1 MQEPINTPVPGEYEL
16 LQDRNFH
23 RGFTVLNM
31 GGAEKESTKT
41 GIFSCICPQDEPV
54 WSVAQWETRYDFRDS
69 AQTCRSCPKAGVFCF
84 DSRDKI
90 FTVDTNT
97 ATLSMELNAARVFET
112 PRREG
117 QGWPHLLIEGPT
129 VCPQVPF
136 ANQLG
141 AADALRLSFSQ
152 RLTMF
157 TDHMG
162 ATADPTLHAGSF
174 YIYLYI
180 KGQNKNGEVEM
191 TWFGLTL
198 FDNRFHFDV
207 ERGSRDT
214 GKADASGLFIYQV
227 PIRAFRQ
234 VPVEVGETWLEVDI
248 DVLPYVRRALELA
261 QQRGYMQGVRM
272 EEVFIDGMN
281 MGWEMPGTYDGCM
294 QIRDLSLKMRFGEQ
308 KGDRQQ

>member
-1 MQEPINTPVPGEYEL
+1 MYELRHVPVPGEYEL

-31 GGAEKESTKT
+31 GGEEKESTKT
-41 GIFSCICPQDEPV
+41 GILACTRPGDSPV
-54 WSVAQWETRYDFRDS
+54 WNVAQWETRWDFRDP
-69 AQTCRSCPKAGVFCF
+69 AQTGCSCPETGVFRF

-97 ATLSMELNAARVFET
+97 ATVTMELNAAQVYGS

-129 VCPQVPF
+129 VCPQAPF

-141 AADALRLSFSQ
+141 EADALWLSFAQ

-157 TDHMG
+157 RDHMG
-162 ATADPTLHAGSF
+162 SAADPTLHAGSF

-180 KGQNKNGEVEM
+180 KGQNQRGETEM

-207 ERGSRDT
+207 ERGSRDA

-234 VPVEVGETWLEVDI
+234 VPVMVGDDWLDVRI

-272 EEVFIDGMN
+272 EQVFIDGMN

-294 QIRDLSLKMRFGEQ
+294 QIRDLSLKTCFDGQ
-308 KGDRQQ
+308 KGDQQL